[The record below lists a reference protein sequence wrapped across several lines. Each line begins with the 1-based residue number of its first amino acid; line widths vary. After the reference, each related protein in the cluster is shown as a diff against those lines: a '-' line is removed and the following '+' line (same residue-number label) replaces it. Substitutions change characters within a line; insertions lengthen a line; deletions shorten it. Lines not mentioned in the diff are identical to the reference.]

1 MHQEIEKERAE
12 RERLLKQKEKEIER
26 ERAEKER
33 LMKQKDQENEELKNK
48 LSRTSLTQVIWKGE
62 DWMTRRKFRW
72 LDLMLNPNLFKEEIF
87 LFSFW
92 RN

>member
-48 LSRTSLTQVIWKGE
+48 LSRTSLTQVI
-62 DWMTRRKFRW
+62 
-72 LDLMLNPNLFKEEIF
+72 
-87 LFSFW
+87 
-92 RN
+92 